1 VSLIIQRKL
10 ALLGPLSDEEKR
22 AVETAAGRV
31 RRVGPHENLVREGT
45 RPTECNLILEGF
57 ACRYKILSKGTRQIL
72 SFQIAGDF
80 CDIQS
85 YVLQRLD
92 HSIGTLTP
100 CKVALFPHPL
110 IKELTERYPAIGRAL
125 WRETLIDA
133 AIYREWMASIGRRSA
148 YQRIAH
154 VLCELSTRLRAVG
167 LARDDGSF
175 RVPITQAELGDALGL
190 STVHV
195 NRVLRRLRLE
205 QLITFSAG
213 TLIIHDTEGLA
224 AAGDFDPVYL
234 QITEQRAH

>member
-1 VSLIIQRKL
+1 VSSIIQRKFD
-10 ALLGPLSDEEKR
+10 LLGSLSGEEKH
-22 AVETAAGRV
+22 AVETAAARI
-31 RRVGPHENLVREGT
+31 RRFGPHENIVREGA
-45 RPTECNLILEGF
+45 RPSECNLILEGF

-85 YVLQRLD
+85 YVLHRLD

-100 CKVALFPHPL
+100 CKVALFQHHT
-110 IKELTERYPAIGRAL
+110 IKELTERYPAVGRAL
-125 WRETLIDA
+125 WRETLVDA
-133 AIYREWMASIGRRSA
+133 SIYREWMASIGRRSA

-154 VLCELSTRLRAVG
+154 QLCEVSTRLRAVG

-195 NRVLRRLRLE
+195 NRVLRKLRLE

-213 TLIIHDTEGLA
+213 TLIIHDTERLA
-224 AAGDFDPVYL
+224 AAGDFDPAYL
-234 QITEQRAH
+234 QFDQQHAH